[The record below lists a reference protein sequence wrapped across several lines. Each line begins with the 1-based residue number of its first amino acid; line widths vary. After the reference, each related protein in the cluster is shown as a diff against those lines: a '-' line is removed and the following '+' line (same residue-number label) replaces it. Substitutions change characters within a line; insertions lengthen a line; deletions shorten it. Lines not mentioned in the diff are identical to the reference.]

1 MYTSRAGN
9 EQKQQLT
16 VVESFQ
22 SNFHDFHRKKNFLN
36 EKPEEKNLISEL
48 NNEHNRSVI
57 DF

>member
-1 MYTSRAGN
+1 MYTSRAVN

-22 SNFHDFHRKKNFLN
+22 SNFHDFHRKKVFLN
-36 EKPEEKNLISEL
+36 ENQKRKNLISEL